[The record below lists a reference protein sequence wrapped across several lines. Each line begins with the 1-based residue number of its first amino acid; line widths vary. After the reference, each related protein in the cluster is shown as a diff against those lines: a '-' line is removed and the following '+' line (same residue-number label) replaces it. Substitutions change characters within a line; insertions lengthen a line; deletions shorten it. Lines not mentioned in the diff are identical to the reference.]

1 MSKQI
6 REVYG
11 EALVKYG
18 AENKDVVVLDADVSG
33 STKSGMFA
41 KICQDRFYNC
51 GISEYAM
58 MGMAAGM
65 AKSGKIPF
73 VNTFAAFETT
83 LGLLAARTFMSYS
96 GLPIKMMGAYGG
108 LSDAYDGATHHS
120 LEDIAVMRTLPGIR
134 VMVASD
140 AAVTEW
146 MVKTA
151 IATPEPMY
159 IRLSRDAAP
168 DCHPADADF
177 QLGKGMMVR
186 EGSDVTV
193 IACGLMV
200 NTAVEAAEKLAAKGI
215 SVRVVDMYNIK
226 PIDAEL
232 IVSYAKETG
241 AIVTAEEH
249 SVIGGLGGA
258 VAEVLAKAGAIVPV
272 EMIGM
277 QDTHGES
284 GPYKELLRKY
294 GLDSDAIAAAAE
306 KVLARKKGK

>member
-18 AENKDVVVLDADVSG
+18 ADNENVVVLDADVSG
-33 STKSGMFA
+33 STKSGMFKKA
-41 KICQDRFYNC
+41 YPDRFYNC

-65 AKSGKIPF
+65 AKMGKIPF
-73 VNTFAAFETT
+73 VNTFAVFETT

-96 GLPIKMMGAYGG
+96 ELPIKMMGAYGG
-108 LSDAYDGATHHS
+108 LSDAFDGATHHS
-120 LEDIAVMRTLPGIR
+120 LEDIATMRTLPGVR

-140 AAVTEW
+140 AQSAEW

-151 IATPEPMY
+151 IETPDPMY

-168 DCHPADADF
+168 DCHPKDAKF
-177 QLGKGMMVR
+177 ELGKGMILR
-186 EGSDVTV
+186 EGKDVTI

-200 NTAVEAAEKLAAKGI
+200 SAAIKAAEMLEEKGI
-215 SVRVVDMYNIK
+215 SARVADMYNIK

-232 IVSYAKETG
+232 IERCAKETG

-258 VAEVLAKAGAIVPV
+258 TAEVLMKAGISVPA

-277 QDTHGES
+277 QDRHAES
-284 GPYKELLRKY
+284 GPYNELLRKY
-294 GLDSDAIAAAAE
+294 GLDKDAIAEAAKRAVSA
-306 KVLARKKGK
+306 K